1 MSFENH
7 TPMMKQ
13 YLTIKEEYKD
23 CFLFY
28 RLGDFYELFFED
40 AKTVAHLLELTLTS
54 RNKNADVQVPM
65 CGVPYHSAQRYINEL
80 IDMGYKVA
88 ICEQVEDPKTAKGMV
103 KREVVQVVTP
113 GTVMEESAI
122 ESKTNTFIG
131 ALINEVT
138 SYALAYADLSTG
150 EMNVTKMGS
159 EDEVIT
165 EVGSLAIKE
174 MVFFKKE
181 QLELQE
187 ILKKR
192 FNVVISLKDK
202 VKIIQEF
209 EHIYEDI
216 SENINVEA
224 IQLLLSY
231 LYDTQMRSLDH
242 LQVAQEYE
250 TNQYLVYGQEARR
263 NLELTQ
269 SLRDGSKKGTLLWL
283 LDETQTAMGG
293 RMLKKWLDKPLINR
307 QEIIERQKI
316 VENFMHHFFER
327 SDLVDVLN
335 DVYDLERLAGRI
347 AYGTVNAKD
356 LIQLKQSLTQIPKMV
371 TIIKMMNEDG
381 IWNERLKGLDPVPEV
396 SELIE
401 EAIKEEPPISITEGE
416 IIKFGYHEKLDE
428 YLDAMT
434 NGKQWIAN
442 LQAKEREITGVKNLK
457 VGFNKVFGYY
467 IEVTKSNID
476 KINDE
481 RYERKQTLANSE
493 RYITPELK
501 EKEKII
507 LEAEEKSKA
516 LEYDLFIA
524 IREEVKSYIHRIQ
537 ELAKA
542 VSEIDVLNAFA
553 QVSEKYNYVKPA
565 YHIDSQDILI
575 KDGRHPVVEKVMN
588 EQAYVPNDVELNN
601 ETDILLITGPNMSG
615 KSTYMRQLA
624 LITIMGQMGC
634 YIPASEAGL
643 PIFDKIFTR
652 IGAMDDLFGGQ
663 STFMVEMNETNH
675 ALQNATAQSLLLF
688 DEIGR
693 GTATYDGMALAEAI
707 IEHVHDNIGAKTLFS
722 THYHELTGL
731 EERLERLENIHVGAV
746 EEDGSLVFLHKMLPG
761 PSDKSYGVQVAQLAG
776 LPNQLI
782 NRASSI
788 LKSLEDSQ
796 GEHVNKSE
804 VVKEEP
810 TGQINL
816 FEDSNLTQ
824 AEEEAI
830 SKLKDINV
838 LSMTPLE
845 ALNLLNDVTKDL

>member
-7 TPMMKQ
+7 TPMMRQ
-13 YLTIKEEYKD
+13 YLTIKEEYQD

-40 AKTVAHLLELTLTS
+40 AKKVAHLLELTLTS
-54 RNKNADVQVPM
+54 RNKNAETKIPM

-88 ICEQVEDPKTAKGMV
+88 ICEQVEDPKTTKGMV

-113 GTVMEESAI
+113 GTVMEESAV
-122 ESKTNTFIG
+122 EAKVNTYIG
-131 ALINEVT
+131 ALIQEDEHY
-138 SYALAYADLSTG
+138 SLAYADLSTG
-150 EMNVTKMGS
+150 EINVTKMTS
-159 EDEVIT
+159 QDEVIT
-165 EVGSLAIKE
+165 EIGSLAIKE
-174 MVFFKKE
+174 MVFIEKK

-192 FNVVISLKDK
+192 FNIVISLKDS
-202 VKIIQEF
+202 IESNQEF
-209 EHIYEDI
+209 EPIYESI
-216 SENINVEA
+216 TQKINIEA
-224 IQLLLSY
+224 LKLLLSY
-231 LYDTQMRSLDH
+231 LHDTQMRSLDH
-242 LQVAQEYE
+242 LQDAKEYE

-307 QEIIERQKI
+307 QEILKRQSI

-327 SDLVDVLN
+327 ADLVEILKN
-335 DVYDLERLAGRI
+335 VYDLERLAGRI
-347 AYGTVNAKD
+347 AYGTVNAKE
-356 LIQLKQSLTQIPKMV
+356 LIQLKQSLTEIPKIM
-371 TIIKMMNEDG
+371 TIIQMMNEEGVWD
-381 IWNERLKGLDPVPEV
+381 ERLKRLDPVSEV
-396 SELIE
+396 RELIE
-401 EAIKEEPPISITEGE
+401 EAINEEPPLSVTDGD
-416 IIKFGYHEKLDE
+416 IIKFGYHEQLDE

-434 NGKQWIAN
+434 NGKQWIAS

-476 KINDE
+476 KINDD

-493 RYITPELK
+493 RYVTPELK

-516 LEYDLFIA
+516 LEYELFIG
-524 IREEVKSYIHRIQ
+524 IREEVKTYIHRIQ

-542 VSEIDVLNAFA
+542 ISEIDVLSAFA
-553 QVSEKYNYVKPA
+553 QVSEEYNYIKPN
-565 YHIDSQDILI
+565 YHVDSQDILI

-588 EQAYVPNDVELNN
+588 EQAYVPNDVELNKDK
-601 ETDILLITGPNMSG
+601 DILLITGPNMSG

-624 LITIMGQMGC
+624 LIVIMGQMGC
-634 YIPASEAGL
+634 YIPASKAEL
-643 PIFDKIFTR
+643 PVFDKIFTR

-675 ALQNATAQSLLLF
+675 ALQNATDRSLLLF

-707 IEHVHDNIGAKTLFS
+707 IEHVHNQIGAKTLFS

-731 EERLERLENIHVGAV
+731 EERLDRLENIHVGAV

-776 LPNQLI
+776 LPDQLI

-788 LKSLEDSQ
+788 LKSLEEPD
-796 GEHVNKSE
+796 GEHFNKQE
-804 VVKEEP
+804 IIKEDP
-810 TGQINL
+810 TEQIDL
-816 FEDSNLTQ
+816 FEGAIWSE
-824 AEEEAI
+824 AEQEAI
-830 SKLKDINV
+830 SKLKEVNV
-838 LSMTPLE
+838 LTMTPLE
-845 ALNLLNDVTKDL
+845 ALNFLSVISKDL

>member
-7 TPMMKQ
+7 TPMMRQ
-13 YLTIKEEYKD
+13 YLTIKQEYQD

-40 AKTVAHLLELTLTS
+40 AKKVAHLLELTLTS
-54 RNKNADVQVPM
+54 RNKNAEIQIPM

-88 ICEQVEDPKTAKGMV
+88 ICEQVEDPKTTKGMV

-113 GTVMEESAI
+113 GTVMEESAV
-122 ESKTNTFIG
+122 EAKVNTYIG
-131 ALINEVT
+131 ALIQEDEHY
-138 SYALAYADLSTG
+138 SLAYADLSTG
-150 EMNVTKMGS
+150 EINVTKMTS
-159 EDEVIT
+159 QDEVIT
-165 EVGSLAIKE
+165 EIGSLAIKE
-174 MVFFKKE
+174 MVFIEKK

-192 FNVVISLKDK
+192 FNIVISLKDS
-202 VKIIQEF
+202 IESNQEF
-209 EHIYEDI
+209 EPIYESI
-216 SENINVEA
+216 TQKINIEA
-224 IQLLLSY
+224 LKLLLSY
-231 LYDTQMRSLDH
+231 LHDTQMRSLDH
-242 LQVAQEYE
+242 LQDTKEYE
-250 TNQYLVYGQEARR
+250 TNQYLVYGQEAQR

-307 QEIIERQKI
+307 QEILKRQSI

-327 SDLVDVLN
+327 ADLVEILKN
-335 DVYDLERLAGRI
+335 VYDLERLAGRI
-347 AYGTVNAKD
+347 AYGTVNAKE
-356 LIQLKQSLTQIPKMV
+356 LIQLKQSLTEIPKIM
-371 TIIKMMNEDG
+371 TIIQMMNEEGVWD
-381 IWNERLKGLDPVPEV
+381 ERLKRLDPVSEV

-401 EAIKEEPPISITEGE
+401 EAINEEPPLSVTDGD
-416 IIKFGYHEKLDE
+416 IIKFGYHEQLDE

-434 NGKQWIAN
+434 NGKQWIAS

-476 KINDE
+476 KINDD

-493 RYITPELK
+493 RYVTPELK

-516 LEYDLFIA
+516 LEYELFIA
-524 IREEVKSYIHRIQ
+524 IREEVKTYIHRIQ

-542 VSEIDVLNAFA
+542 ISEIDVLSAFA
-553 QVSEKYNYVKPA
+553 QVSEEYNYIKPN
-565 YHIDSQDILI
+565 YHVDSQDILI

-588 EQAYVPNDVELNN
+588 EQAYVPNDVELNKDK
-601 ETDILLITGPNMSG
+601 DILLITGPNMSG

-624 LITIMGQMGC
+624 LIVIMGQMGC
-634 YIPASEAGL
+634 YIPASKAEL
-643 PIFDKIFTR
+643 PVFDKIFTR

-675 ALQNATAQSLLLF
+675 ALQNATDRSLLLF

-707 IEHVHDNIGAKTLFS
+707 IEHVHNQIGAKTLFS

-731 EERLERLENIHVGAV
+731 EERLDRLENIHVGAV

-776 LPNQLI
+776 LPDQLI

-788 LKSLEDSQ
+788 LKSLEEPD
-796 GEHVNKSE
+796 GEHFNKQE
-804 VVKEEP
+804 IIKEDP
-810 TGQINL
+810 TEQIDL
-816 FEDSNLTQ
+816 FEGAIWSE
-824 AEEEAI
+824 AEQEAI
-830 SKLKDINV
+830 SKLKEVNV
-838 LSMTPLE
+838 LTMTPLE
-845 ALNLLNDVTKDL
+845 ALNFLSVISKDL